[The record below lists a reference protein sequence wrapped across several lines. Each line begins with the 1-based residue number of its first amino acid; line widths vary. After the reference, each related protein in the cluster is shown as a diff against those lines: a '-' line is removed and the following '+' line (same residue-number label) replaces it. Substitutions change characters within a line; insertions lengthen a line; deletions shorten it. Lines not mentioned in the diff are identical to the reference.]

1 MMHSSYGLSPAI
13 VVLNLFFGMFHVIAA
28 AGNLNSTQ
36 KNHPLAANVAK
47 NKGSKTIL
55 FDECMTHH
63 QTIGTSWT
71 STES

>member
-1 MMHSSYGLSPAI
+1 
-13 VVLNLFFGMFHVIAA
+13 MFHVIAA